1 MVSVADYGQADASAS
16 EKARGMT
23 VLGIIIFWI
32 VVVFPWLLGRF
43 DPHTMEELMEYVTWL
58 ISFIMHIDRHLV
70 EIIQHYG
77 ILTYFIIFL
86 IVFCETGLVVT
97 PFLPGDSLIFA
108 LGALA
113 AGGELNLALIS
124 GVLVFAAI
132 IGDTVNYHIGKY
144 VGPKVFTQDGNR
156 FFKKE
161 HLMKTHVFY
170 EKHGA
175 VTIIIARFIPIIRT
189 FAPFVAGIGIMNYG
203 RFIVYNISGAI
214 MWVVLF
220 ITGGYFFGN
229 LPMVRKN
236 FTLVILAIIVIS
248 VLPIVIEVY
257 KTWKGSKQRLR
268 ADL

>member
-1 MVSVADYGQADASAS
+1 MEFVS
-16 EKARGMT
+16 
-23 VLGIIIFWI
+23 
-32 VVVFPWLLGRF
+32 
-43 DPHTMEELMEYVTWL
+43 WL

-70 EIIQHYG
+70 EIIQQYG
-77 ILTYFIIFL
+77 ALTYFIIFL

-113 AGGELNLALIS
+113 ACGDLNVALIS
-124 GVLVFAAI
+124 AVLLAAAI
-132 IGDTVNYHIGKY
+132 IGDAVNYHIGKY
-144 VGPKVFTQDGNR
+144 VGPKVFSLEGNR

-161 HLMKTHVFY
+161 HLMKTHAFY

-175 VTIIIARFIPIIRT
+175 ITIIIARFIPIIRT
-189 FAPFVAGIGIMNYG
+189 FAPFVAGIGVMNYG
-203 RFIVYNISGAI
+203 RFIVYNITGAV

-220 ITGGYFFGN
+220 ITAGYFFGN

-248 VLPIVIEVY
+248 VLPILFEGY
-257 KTWKGSKQRLR
+257 KAWRESRSLR
-268 ADL
+268 AGL